1 VAALL
6 VSGAS
11 LCTLGSNMRERIV
24 IALALF
30 VPLVVRA
37 NPVIINASSLIAF
50 WVVAFMALMVE
61 AGIVALLLAFSGV
74 TPVACFVVFM
84 ILNIGVFVFLFFQRW
99 RGSVPLPILEGGVVL
114 FDGIL
119 IRLVAA
125 FGPFQQDHYA
135 PVGWMRALLFSAVGN
150 AASFFVGV
158 VGSGAPWEVK
168 EPWQT

>member
-1 VAALL
+1 
-6 VSGAS
+6 
-11 LCTLGSNMRERIV
+11 MRQRIV
-24 IALALF
+24 IALALL

-37 NPVIINASSLIAF
+37 NPVIINPASLIAF

-61 AGIVALLLAFSGV
+61 AGIVALLLAFRGV
-74 TPVACFVVFM
+74 APIASFVVLLL
-84 ILNIGVFVFLFFQRW
+84 LNLGVFVCLFFPAVE
-99 RGSVPLPILEGGVVL
+99 RGSVPLPILEGGVLVL
-114 FDGIL
+114 DAIG

-135 PVGWMRALLFSAVGN
+135 PVGWMRALVFSALGN
-150 AASFFVGV
+150 ATSFFVGV

>member
-1 VAALL
+1 MLNLPITPFPRRVAA
-6 VSGAS
+6 SFNHS
-11 LCTLGSNMRERIV
+11 R
-24 IALALF
+24 
-30 VPLVVRA
+30 LVVRA
-37 NPVIINASSLIAF
+37 NPVIINPASLIAF

-61 AGIVALLLAFSGV
+61 AGIVALLLAFRGV

-84 ILNIGVFVFLFFQRW
+84 LLNLGVFVFLFFPAVE
-99 RGSVPLPILEGGVVL
+99 RGSVPLPILEVGVVV
-114 FDGIL
+114 FDAIV

-135 PVGWMRALLFSAVGN
+135 PVGWLRSLVVSAIGN